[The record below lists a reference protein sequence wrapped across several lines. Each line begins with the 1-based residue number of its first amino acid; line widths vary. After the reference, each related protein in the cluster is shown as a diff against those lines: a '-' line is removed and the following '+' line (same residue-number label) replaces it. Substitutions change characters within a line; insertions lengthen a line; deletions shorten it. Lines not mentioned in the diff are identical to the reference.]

1 MAARRF
7 DAVFR
12 CRNIDCG
19 CEMTVTRGPKRSL
32 QAEDRAPVCLC
43 GSVMDRV
50 ALPESPAL
58 LI

>member
-1 MAARRF
+1 MAARPF
-7 DAVFR
+7 DAMFR

-32 QAEDRAPVCLC
+32 QAGDRTPVCLC
-43 GSVMDRV
+43 GSSMDRIV
-50 ALPESPAL
+50 LPESPAL